1 MARHLHSIPMG
12 EASARPGEVAER
24 DELTID
30 ELAREAGMT
39 ARNIRAYQSRG
50 LLPPPKV
57 RARTGYYGREHVA
70 RLRLIQEMQGDG
82 FNLRAIERLLERS
95 RGSAEEALGFKRSVL
110 SPFGDEE
117 PEFIELAELEERLG
131 GPFDQKTLAK
141 AEKLG
146 LLRHLGEGRF
156 EVPSPTLLRAGEE
169 LFSLGIPLT
178 HALAVA
184 ERINRHSR
192 SIAEAFVELF
202 VRDVVGP
209 VQKGAA
215 TPDDWAR
222 VQHALERL
230 RPLATEA
237 LVAGFQQTM
246 TQAVERSFGRML
258 ER

>member
-1 MARHLHSIPMG
+1 MENGTLRLVPMADPAHAAPQ
-12 EASARPGEVAER
+12 EQ

-50 LLPPPKV
+50 LLPPPRV

-70 RLRLIQEMQGDG
+70 RLRLIQEMQGEG
-82 FNLRAIERLLERS
+82 FNLRAIERLLEGS

-110 SPFGDEE
+110 SPFGDEQ

-131 GPFDQKTLAK
+131 GPFDEKTLAK
-141 AEKLG
+141 AERLG
-146 LLRHLGEGRF
+146 LLRPLGEGRF

-169 LFSLGIPLT
+169 LFSLGIPLS

-184 ERINRHSR
+184 ERIYRHSR
-192 SIAEAFVELF
+192 AIAEAFVELF

-209 VQKGAA
+209 VQKGPG
-215 TPDDWAR
+215 TPEDWAR

-246 TQAVERSFGRML
+246 TQSVERSFGRML

>member
-1 MARHLHSIPMG
+1 MDEARQP
-12 EASARPGEVAER
+12 EER
-24 DELTID
+24 GPDELTID
-30 ELAREAGMT
+30 ELARETGMT
-39 ARNIRAYQSRG
+39 ARNVRAYQSRG

-57 RARTGYYGREHVA
+57 RARTGYYSREHVA
-70 RLRLIQEMQGDG
+70 RLRLIQEMQVEG

-95 RGSAEEALGFKRSVL
+95 RGSAENALGFKRSVL

-117 PEFIELAELEERLG
+117 PELIELEELEERLG
-131 GPFDQKTLAK
+131 GPFDEKTLSK
-141 AEKLG
+141 AERLG
-146 LLRHLGEGRF
+146 LLRPLGEGRY
-156 EVPSPTLLRAGEE
+156 EAPSPTLVRAGEE
-169 LFSLGIPLT
+169 LIALGIPLS

-184 ERINRHSR
+184 ERINRHTR

-209 VQKGAA
+209 VQKGGGS
-215 TPDDWAR
+215 PEDWAR
-222 VQHALERL
+222 VQQALERL

-246 TQAVERSFGRML
+246 TQSVERSFGRML